1 VCLRRLRAGLREN
14 MRRLPLCDAPAY
26 TRAREDIYRGIWSE
40 WCLHGAAEPQLAGIA
55 DRDRGQDLLPR

>member
-1 VCLRRLRAGLREN
+1 